1 MTTLR
6 AAAQQALEFIK
17 VTNARSQF
25 WLVPESNLNKTVKA
39 LKAALEQPDRCSNCA
54 SLEAQN
60 TYLDRKLAELE
71 RRDA

>member
-6 AAAQQALEFIK
+6 EAAQQTLEALEWVNRYGSDKHGPSAIGAEN
-17 VTNARSQF
+17 TLR
-25 WLVPESNLNKTVKA
+25 
-39 LKAALEQPDRCSNCA
+39 AALEQPDRCSNCA